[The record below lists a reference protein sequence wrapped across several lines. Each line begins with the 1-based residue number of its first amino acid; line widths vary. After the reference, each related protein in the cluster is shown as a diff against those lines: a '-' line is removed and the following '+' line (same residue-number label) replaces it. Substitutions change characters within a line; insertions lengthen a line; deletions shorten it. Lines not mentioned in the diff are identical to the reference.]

1 MPEIMIFRAGNYPQ
15 GDWPKERVQ
24 KMVDAY
30 DPEKNLEA
38 PVVIGHRWY
47 TNTDEGQYAHG
58 WVESLRMDGAGKVF
72 ANVPEFSAQ
81 TKQAMAEK
89 KLRYVSAE
97 IYEFDKTDPTKPP
110 YLRSIA
116 LLGRD
121 SPQIPATRLPS
132 LFGLFS
138 GGTVTTIDEKENIAA
153 FTRKVNADDTLSF
166 TQDEPDADT
175 PQTEN
180 QEVSSMDEAEKLK
193 ADLAAKEAEL
203 AAFRKENEELKN
215 SGKKQEA
222 EAFFSKL
229 RDEGKLP
236 PALFEKAVA
245 LDVRLDPEGRKELRA
260 LFSDRAPLVD
270 LSGTH
275 QADKQNAPAAT
286 AGGVNLT
293 ARIKAFQAEKKL
305 SGFAEAAAILHGE
318 HPEWFAEE
326 GGEA

>member
-1 MPEIMIFRAGNYPQ
+1 MPELMIFKTGNYPQ

-30 DPEKNLEA
+30 DPEKNLDA

-81 TKQAMAEK
+81 VKQAMAEK

-138 GGTVTTIDEKENIAA
+138 GGTVTTIDEQEHIAA
-153 FTRKVNADDTLSF
+153 FTRKVNTEDTLSF
-166 TQDEPDADT
+166 KQDEPEADK
-175 PQTEN
+175 PLTEN
-180 QEVSSMDEAEKLK
+180 HQEVSSMDEAEKLK
-193 ADLAAKEAEL
+193 AELAAKEAEL
-203 AAFRKENEELKN
+203 AAFRKENEDLKN
-215 SGKKQEA
+215 AGKKQES
-222 EAFFSKL
+222 EAYFGKL

-245 LDVRLDPEGRKELRA
+245 LDIRLGEAEQKEFRA
-260 LFSDRAPLVD
+260 LFGELEAKVD
-270 LSGTH
+270 LSLTH
-275 QADKQNAPAAT
+275 AASKKRAPAPPASGT
-286 AGGVNLT
+286 DVAAKVR
-293 ARIKAFQAEKKL
+293 AYQAEHKL
-305 SGFAEAAAILHGE
+305 ETYAEAAKALYAE
-318 HPEWFAEE
+318 KPELFEE